1 MRYNPD
7 IKVGLSTEEV
17 NKRVSENLVNYN
29 DQPPTKSIGKILR
42 DNFFTYFNFINT
54 VLAVAII
61 FAGIIGGELFEAIKN
76 CTFMGVVIIN
86 SIISSGQEIIS
97 KKIIDKLSVLAS
109 SKIKTIRNSKEVLL
123 ELDEVV
129 LDDVI
134 KLVPGDQVI
143 CDSIIKEGI
152 VEVNESFI
160 TGEVEPVIKKEGDL
174 ILSGSF
180 IVSGTVYAK
189 IEHIGK
195 DNYISKISCEAKY
208 NKKVNSVI
216 MGTFVKILKVLSI
229 VIVPVGVLLFLNQFY
244 ITNSISDSIFNT
256 VGALIGMIPD
266 GLLLL
271 TSSVLAVSVIRLA
284 KYKVLVQQLYCTEV
298 LA

>member
-97 KKIIDKLSVLAS
+97 KRIIDKLSVLAS

-129 LDDVI
+129 LDDII

-143 CDSIIKEGI
+143 CDSIIKEGT

-180 IVSGTVYAK
+180 IVSGTVYAQ

-195 DNYISKISCEAKY
+195 DNYISKISSEAKY
-208 NKKVNSVI
+208 N
-216 MGTFVKILKVLSI
+216 
-229 VIVPVGVLLFLNQFY
+229 
-244 ITNSISDSIFNT
+244 
-256 VGALIGMIPD
+256 
-266 GLLLL
+266 
-271 TSSVLAVSVIRLA
+271 
-284 KYKVLVQQLYCTEV
+284 
-298 LA
+298 

>member
-17 NKRVSENLVNYN
+17 NKRISENLVNYN

-109 SKIKTIRNSKEVLL
+109 SKI
-123 ELDEVV
+123 
-129 LDDVI
+129 
-134 KLVPGDQVI
+134 
-143 CDSIIKEGI
+143 
-152 VEVNESFI
+152 
-160 TGEVEPVIKKEGDL
+160 
-174 ILSGSF
+174 
-180 IVSGTVYAK
+180 
-189 IEHIGK
+189 
-195 DNYISKISCEAKY
+195 
-208 NKKVNSVI
+208 
-216 MGTFVKILKVLSI
+216 LKW
-229 VIVPVGVLLFLNQFY
+229 FYLN
-244 ITNSISDSIFNT
+244 
-256 VGALIGMIPD
+256 
-266 GLLLL
+266 
-271 TSSVLAVSVIRLA
+271 
-284 KYKVLVQQLYCTEV
+284 
-298 LA
+298 

>member
-54 VLAVAII
+54 ILAVAII

-109 SKIKTIRNSKEVLL
+109 SKIKTIRNSKEVL
-123 ELDEVV
+123 
-129 LDDVI
+129 
-134 KLVPGDQVI
+134 GDQVI

-266 GLLLL
+266 GLLL
-271 TSSVLAVSVIRLA
+271 SIR
-284 KYKVLVQQLYCTEV
+284 Y
-298 LA
+298 